1 MDQAEIF
8 TGVLGLKVKYL
19 SITTEEA
26 QRALRK
32 LGAAEWEAKE
42 LAEGYDNILRGK
54 CNRVS
59 PHIRQILNRKPTPLE
74 DYIEQNR
81 RVFLSKQ

>member
-8 TGVLGLKVKYL
+8 TGVLGHRVKYL
-19 SITTEEA
+19 SITIDEA
-26 QRALRK
+26 KRALTK
-32 LGAAEWEAKE
+32 LGIAEWQTKE
-42 LAEGYDNILRGK
+42 LTEAYENILKGR

-59 PHIRQILNRKPTPLE
+59 PNVRQILNRKPTPLE
-74 DYIEQNR
+74 DYIELNR